1 MNALGKFLLVVI
13 VCAAG
18 FSAQAA
24 DEAAKPAVIRAGVIG
39 LDTSHA
45 VEFTKVFNN
54 PKAEGDLGAVK
65 VVAAFPGGSPDIASS
80 RDRIEGYIKTMR
92 GMNVEIVDSIP
103 ALLGKVD
110 VVLLES
116 VDGRKHL
123 EQARPVF
130 EAGKPVFIDKPLAA
144 SLKDALQI
152 AELGKKHN
160 VPWFSA
166 SALRFGKT
174 VQSVRKDPKIGEIRG
189 AVTWSPCPLEP
200 THGDLFWYGIHGV
213 EELFTLM
220 GPGCTS
226 VTRTHTK
233 GTDVVTG
240 IWNDGRV
247 GTFRGLR
254 DGKETYG
261 GMVFGKGAVADAG
274 GFEGYEPL
282 VQQIATFFRTK
293 QPPIAPE
300 ETLEIM
306 AFMEA
311 ADESKRQDGKPVKI
325 GDVMAKAGAAQ
336 ATPEGR
342 P

>member
-1 MNALGKFLLVVI
+1 MRICWFTLFAV
-13 VCAAG
+13 AAAIAATVG
-18 FSAQAA
+18 GPSAAA
-24 DEAAKPAVIRAGVIG
+24 EDEKPIRAGVIG

-54 PKAEGDLGAVK
+54 PKAEGDLGAVE
-65 VVAAFPGGSPDIASS
+65 VVAAFSGGSPDIASS
-80 RDRIEGYIKTMR
+80 RDRIEGYTKTMR
-92 GMNVEIVDSIP
+92 GMNVEICDSIP
-103 ALLGKVD
+103 AMLAKVD

-123 EQARPVF
+123 EQAKPVF
-130 EAGKPVFIDKPLAA
+130 EAGKAVFIDKPLAA
-144 SLKDALQI
+144 SLKDALEI
-152 AELGKKHN
+152 AELGNKHN

-174 VQSVRKDPKIGEIRG
+174 VQGVRNDPKIGPIRG
-189 AVTWSPCPLEP
+189 AIAWSPCPLEP

-226 VTRTHTK
+226 VTRTRTD
-233 GTDVVTG
+233 GADVVTG
-240 IWNDGRV
+240 VWNDGRV
-247 GTFRGLR
+247 GTFRGIR

-261 GMVFGKGAVADAG
+261 GVVFGKNATADAG
-274 GFEGYEPL
+274 GFESYEPL
-282 VQQIATFFRTK
+282 VQQIATFFHTK
-293 QPPIAPE
+293 QPPVGAE

-311 ADESKRQDGKPVKI
+311 ADESKRQ
-325 GDVMAKAGAAQ
+325 
-336 ATPEGR
+336 E
-342 P
+342 

>member
-1 MNALGKFLLVVI
+1 MRGFRSFVLGVM
-13 VCAAG
+13 VCVGACGAR
-18 FSAQAA
+18 AA
-24 DEAAKPAVIRAGVIG
+24 DDAAKPRVIRAGIIG

-45 VEFTKVFNN
+45 VEFAKIFNN
-54 PKAEGDLGAVK
+54 PKAAGDLGAVE

-80 RDRIEGYIKTMR
+80 RDRVEGYTKTMR

-103 ALLGKVD
+103 AMLAKVD

-123 EQARPVF
+123 EQAKPVF

-144 SLKDALQI
+144 SLKDAVQI

-174 VQSVRKDPKIGEIRG
+174 VQSVRQDPKIGPIRG
-189 AVTWSPCPLEP
+189 AIAWSPCPLEP

-220 GPGCTS
+220 GPGCMA
-226 VTRTHTK
+226 VTRTHTD
-233 GTDVVTG
+233 GADVVTG
-240 IWNDGRV
+240 VWNDGRV
-247 GTFRGLR
+247 GTFRGIR

-261 GMVFGKGAVADAG
+261 GVVFGKNATVDAG
-274 GFEGYEPL
+274 GFESYEPL

-293 QPPIAPE
+293 QPPVAPE
-300 ETLEIM
+300 ETIEIM

-311 ADESKRQDGKPVKI
+311 ADESKRQDGKPVRI
-325 GDVMAKAGAAQ
+325 AEVMVKAGS
-336 ATPEGR
+336 EGR
-342 P
+342 